1 MFNLSLKRLKNG
13 VSKERKTKIRSLK
26 SEQPPVVVVCPLL
39 AYSQIR

>member
-26 SEQPPVVVVCPLL
+26 SEQL
-39 AYSQIR
+39 AAPRRRLPSAC

>member
-26 SEQPPVVVVCPLL
+26 SEQPPVVVCPLL